1 MAPELVEA
9 RGNLHLLDRRPG
21 DIFAFGCICYEV
33 RIPIVVL
40 NHELTPPQMYNR
52 RPLLQGMTAQAAGA
66 KFVTGSRPSRPTNTA
81 CLQRGLDDDMWD
93 FIQNLWHQDPKLRV
107 TASQATMWMSYKMH
121 LEGKSTDRPPAEM
134 QWDLGFLTEGATES
148 TDFDPLSLA

>member
-9 RGNLHLLDRRPG
+9 HANLRLLDRRPG
-21 DIFAFGCICYEV
+21 DMFAFGCICYEV

-40 NHELTPPQMYNR
+40 NHKLTPTQMYNGN
-52 RPLLQGMTAQAAGA
+52 PPFQGLTAQEASV
-66 KFVTGSRPSRPTNTA
+66 KFVGGSRPSRPTNEVS
-81 CLQRGLDDDMWD
+81 LRRGLDDDMWD

-121 LEGKSTDRPPAEM
+121 MEGKSTNRPPAEM
-134 QWDLGFLTEGATES
+134 QWNLDFLTKCATEL
-148 TDFDPLSLA
+148 TGFDPLYLA